1 MTGGQLGV
9 IRRILLALVVGAVP
23 ATGLFA
29 ATIDAPETFPTAVPF
44 VWHQNL
50 SGGMGFASLAMA
62 LPRRNMQPQIVAPSP
77 VATAQMIF
85 SLAPI
90 CGPVFSFAR
99 NSKVVSSTTLTQ
111 WRKSYITQAIEVTS
125 FHVSGQPWS
134 VQLRMGQSGALHLS
148 VNFRDPKSAPELLLK
163 TSAVSPFEADTPTP
177 ASVPAPATIWQVGA
191 GLLLFGTIHY
201 RRRSS
206 AGR

>member
-1 MTGGQLGV
+1 MTGSQVGV
-9 IRRILLALVVGAVP
+9 IRRILLALVVGFLP
-23 ATGLFA
+23 ATGLSA
-29 ATIDAPETFPTAVPF
+29 ATVDAPDTFPSAVPL
-44 VWHQNL
+44 VWQQNL

-62 LPRRNMQPQIVAPSP
+62 LPRRNIQPQTIAPLP
-77 VATAQMIF
+77 VATSQMIF

-99 NSKVVSSTTLTQ
+99 NSRVVTSTTLTQ

-125 FHVSGQPWS
+125 FHVPGQPWS

-148 VNFRDPKSAPELLLK
+148 VNFRDPKPAPEALLK
-163 TSAVSPFEADTPTP
+163 VSAVVPLETVAAAP
-177 ASVPAPATIWQVGA
+177 ANVPVPATLWQGGA
-191 GLLLFGTIHY
+191 GLLLLAGIRT
-201 RRRSS
+201 RRRRG

>member
-1 MTGGQLGV
+1 MADGQLGV
-9 IRRILLALVVGAVP
+9 IRRTLLALVVGFLP
-23 ATGLFA
+23 ATGLVA
-29 ATIDAPETFPTAVPF
+29 ATIDAPEASPFAVPL
-44 VWHQNL
+44 VWQQNF

-62 LPRRNMQPQIVAPSP
+62 LPRRNIQPQTVAPLP
-77 VATAQMIF
+77 VATSQMIF

-111 WRKSYITQAIEVTS
+111 WRKNYISQAIEVTS
-125 FHVSGQPWS
+125 FRLPGQLWL

-148 VNFRDPKSAPELLLK
+148 VSFRDRKPAQAQPPKI
-163 TSAVSPFEADTPTP
+163 SAVYLLENVAPAP
-177 ASVPAPATIWQVGA
+177 ASVPVPATLWQGGA
-191 GLLLFGTIHY
+191 GLLLLAGIRY
-201 RRRSS
+201 RRRRG